1 MHIHTATLLPEAE
14 LEEVLDSLRLRI
26 RSMFKWAKS
35 EVSGFEDLSPL
46 DQKALLRR
54 TVAELVMLGF
64 ARGSIA
70 YDDMLLLGSTGKVIR
85 PSNPNSGV
93 ATVASVTLQ
102 KLVVPLR
109 VLNIDDRELTL
120 LKELVLFNPESNGL
134 RNREVVRQYRKRKH
148 IELMEYT
155 EKSSEEPGRFGELM
169 CLLTP
174 LFEVSTE
181 VTEQLRLE
189 QFVHEGE
196 ARIDAL
202 LLMSMINGAEETTES
217 VADA

>member
-1 MHIHTATLLPEAE
+1 MTSNCRKPLCSPYLSSPSHTHTL
-14 LEEVLDSLRLRI
+14 
-26 RSMFKWAKS
+26 
-35 EVSGFEDLSPL
+35 
-46 DQKALLRR
+46 
-54 TVAELVMLGF
+54 
-64 ARGSIA
+64 
-70 YDDMLLLGSTGKVIR
+70 
-85 PSNPNSGV
+85 
-93 ATVASVTLQ
+93 
-102 KLVVPLR
+102 
-109 VLNIDDRELTL
+109 
-120 LKELVLFNPESNGL
+120 ESNGL

-155 EKSSEEPGRFGELM
+155 EKSSGEPGRFGELM

-217 VADA
+217 VADT